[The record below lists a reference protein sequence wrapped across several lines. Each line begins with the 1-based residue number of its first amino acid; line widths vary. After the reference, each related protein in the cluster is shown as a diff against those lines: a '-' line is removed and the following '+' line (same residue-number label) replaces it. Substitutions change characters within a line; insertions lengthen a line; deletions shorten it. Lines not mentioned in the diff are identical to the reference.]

1 MLVSGFKWI
10 LLMQATGPLGTGA
23 LWERPLCSLWP
34 GRANGAGTPT
44 PSDCNS
50 FASVCLVKKRQR
62 LGWGGGIDN
71 PKGIEAVCLVCLFFF
86 FSIRPHVQLL

>member
-1 MLVSGFKWI
+1 MLVRGFKWI
-10 LLMQATGPLGTGA
+10 LLMQATGPLGTGG

-62 LGWGGGIDN
+62 LGGGGSDN
-71 PKGIEAVCLVCLFFF
+71 PKGTEAVCLVCLFFF